1 MYITLG
7 SDPEF
12 PIWDSRLEKY
22 ISSVGKV
29 GGTKKEPLLLEEGLY
44 VQEDNVAV
52 EITIQPCKTLEEIY
66 SQVDRATQI
75 INERLLKKNQ
85 NWALTIASSGVY
97 STQELK
103 SEAAQTMGCEPALN
117 IYQESAK
124 AVTAAMAGTLRTF
137 GFHIHF
143 GFEDIEL
150 NGRFRQA
157 FIFLC
162 DLHLGLPSMLYD
174 KDVKRRSLYGNLGDY
189 RETSYGVEYRTLG
202 GNMYNNFEVVKQ
214 GLEKIKNT
222 TQEEMYFLYEKY
234 FDRLKNITD
243 KTNKLSIK
251 ILIAEINSKK

>member
-1 MYITLG
+1 MFKTLG

-12 PIWDSRLEKY
+12 PIWDSKEKKY

-29 GGTKKEPLLLEEGLY
+29 GGTKKEPLLLENGLY

-52 EITIQPCKTLEEIY
+52 EITIQPCETLEEIY

-75 INERLLKKNQ
+75 INERLFEKNE
-85 NWALTIASSGVY
+85 NWSLAIASSGIYHV
-97 STQELK
+97 QELK
-103 SEAAQTMGCEPALN
+103 SKAAQTMGCEPALN
-117 IYQESAK
+117 IYQGSAK

-143 GFEDIEL
+143 GFENTALDS
-150 NGRFRQA
+150 RFKQA
-157 FIFLC
+157 FVFLC

-174 KDVKRRSLYGNLGDY
+174 SDVKRRSLYGNLGDY

-214 GLEKIKNT
+214 GLKKIKAT
-222 TQEEMYFLYEKY
+222 TQEEMYFLHEKY
-234 FDRLKNITD
+234 FDRLKDITD
-243 KTNKLSIK
+243 KTNKLAIK
-251 ILIAEINSKK
+251 ILIAEINNRK